1 MEKLRVGQ
9 AGDLDKLRRNL
20 ERKLIKGIV
29 DKKGDKDPDE
39 PAVSHHK
46 LDLCLACNRP
56 MGKAVN
62 LNSSVS
68 YYGPKD
74 DPTGQVFG
82 RRRTS
87 IMPSMLLK
95 LESERRR
102 QSSVRGALLPR
113 GRPTGLHS
121 GGFNMP
127 VKDGVWGGDLGGR
140 VALGEGGSGSAS
152 EELKVRRTLAKMNI
166 DPDTDTILPGAGMS
180 PKAKRHTMNAKAVP
194 KDWMKV
200 TSSGVTVEADS
211 NREKVV
217 EAIRRESRRQIQKK
231 GIVGRSRGSSLHAV
245 SPKNSKSPKSDGGGV
260 KGGLGI
266 HGSGSTTKL
275 PIV

>member
-1 MEKLRVGQ
+1 
-9 AGDLDKLRRNL
+9 L
-20 ERKLIKGIV
+20 ERKLMKGIV
-29 DKKGDKDPDE
+29 DKKGEKDPDE
-39 PAVSHHK
+39 PSVSHHK

-68 YYGPKD
+68 YYGPVD
-74 DPTGQVFG
+74 DPTGQLFG
-82 RRRTS
+82 KRRS
-87 IMPSMLLK
+87 SVMPSMLLK

-102 QSSVRGALLPR
+102 QSSIKGALLPR
-113 GRPTGLHS
+113 GRPAGLHS

-127 VKDGVWGGDLGGR
+127 VKDGVWGEDLGGGIDLDKDGNNA
-140 VALGEGGSGSAS
+140 VS
-152 EELKVRRTLAKMNI
+152 EEIKVRRTLAKMNI

-180 PKAKRHTMNAKAVP
+180 PKAKRHTSFSPKAVP

-217 EAIRRESRRQIQKK
+217 EALRRESRRQIQKK
-231 GIVGRSRGSSLHAV
+231 GIAGRSRGSSLHV
-245 SPKNSKSPKSDGGGV
+245 TSPKASKSPKGDVGDG

-266 HGSGSTTKL
+266 QGSGSTTKL
-275 PIV
+275 PLV